1 MREKTSGVVVP
12 RINVNDD
19 QAVISAWLVPVG
31 EHVAEGQV
39 IATLETTKVSFDV
52 SAEREGYVGY
62 DLKVKSVVAVGDMF
76 AWISDVRGE
85 RPKGPGAAAAAS
97 TSNSEAEVSAR
108 ITRKA
113 LRRMRELGV
122 TEAELAGLEHVQAAD
137 VERVAAARQAARAV
151 AKSEPAP
158 AGEASVPLEQSP
170 TKMIE
175 AARLAETYRSIV
187 PSMVTLP
194 VACAKVGAR
203 LNAFVGEIGPVSLL
217 ELVIHE
223 VAAELRDFP
232 DLNGFFHAGQASTYR
247 DIGVGFALNA
257 GRSLRVPVLHGADT
271 LSQLEVCRRVRELM
285 LRYFRDE
292 LSMEDLGGGTFTIT
306 DLSAQGVTH
315 FVPVLNDRQSAILG
329 VCAPDPQQQF
339 QNLVLAFDHR
349 MSDGMRGGTFLSNL
363 RERLEG

>member
-12 RINVNDD
+12 RMNVNDD

-85 RPKGPGAAAAAS
+85 RPKVPGVAAES
-97 TSNSEAEVSAR
+97 TAKLETQSNAR

-113 LRRMRELGV
+113 LRRMRELAV
-122 TEAELAGLEHVQAAD
+122 TEAELEGLEQVLVAD
-137 VERVAAARQAARAV
+137 VERVAAARQAAPAV
-151 AKSEPAP
+151 AKPEPAP
-158 AGEASVPLEQSP
+158 AGEVSVPLEQSP

-194 VACAKVGAR
+194 VACDKVAAR
-203 LNAFVGEIGPVSLL
+203 LNAFVGDIGPVSLL

-223 VAAELRDFP
+223 VAAELKDFP

-257 GRSLRVPVLHGADT
+257 GRSLRVPVLHAADT

-292 LSMEDLGGGTFTIT
+292 LSMEDLSGGTFTIT